1 MNGSIQTSGPDDP
14 TLTLS
19 SSINNATNFVWTD
32 YHVNVYMNSPFTF
45 VAPGPTVNNPPNNDW
60 TVTSTIQPSSPLVSG
75 PYAGDYEGTLNF
87 NDGTPVAIG
96 AILNFSYSI
105 QFSGASSFAFTQEVI
120 PSTIPE
126 PTTLGLVAIGL
137 LGALGIRRRKA

>member
-1 MNGSIQTSGPDDP
+1 MNGWIQTSGPEDP

-19 SSINNATNFVWTD
+19 SSINNDTNFVWTD
-32 YHVNVYMNSPFTF
+32 YHVNVYMNQPFTI

-96 AILNFSYSI
+96 GQLNFLYSI

-120 PSTIPE
+120 PSTVPE
-126 PTTLGLVAIGL
+126 PSTLGLVAIGL
-137 LGALGIRRRKA
+137 LGALGIRRK